1 MNFFFKSTPSKY
13 GKGTG
18 LLWRGMNQKLL
29 NSFVS
34 NFFYKSKLK
43 LSEQKEKFLKYE
55 SARSAL
61 YNCLIANNV
70 GKNDEII
77 ISSFT
82 CDAVTFAVKRTGA
95 KVVYVDINDDLTMN
109 DREVLNAINVKTKA
123 IIFQNTF
130 GRLGLKKQTI
140 DKIKAK
146 RIFLIE
152 DCVLSI
158 GSKIDNINLGSFG
171 DISFFSLE
179 VSKTITTGWGGLVKI
194 NNEFYKDQMISRYV
208 SLRNISA
215 FADCRRFI
223 QLWLSVFLTNLQP
236 SFGIFLWYFLYGTKI
251 FRTSSTYIFP
261 QKNIKEKMGP
271 ISIRLFN
278 YIYPNFTNF
287 YKISR
292 HNYKFLLDEAL
303 KLNLNCPVRE
313 KSNEFIVTPRIPII
327 VDKKLIDKIIIKGAE
342 IGVETG
348 RWFSEAPPK
357 WELSNSR
364 IHSHINS
371 LKISNSIINIPCHWT
386 LKKSELI
393 KLKEFLIIISSIEIK
408 EIKSI

>member
-1 MNFFFKSTPSKY
+1 MNFFKSTPSKY

-34 NFFYKSKLK
+34 NIFYKSKSK
-43 LSEQKEKFLKYE
+43 LSKQKEKLLKYE

-61 YNCLIANNV
+61 YNCLIANDV
-70 GKNDEII
+70 GIKDEII
-77 ISSFT
+77 VSSFT

-95 KVVYVDINDDLTMN
+95 KIVYVDINDDLTMN
-109 DREVLNAINVKTKA
+109 DREVLNAINAKTKA

-158 GSKIDNINLGSFG
+158 GSKIDDINLGSFG

-179 VSKTITTGWGGLVKI
+179 VSKTITIGWGGLVKI
-194 NNEFYKDQMISRYV
+194 NNQLYKDKMLSRYF
-208 SLRNISA
+208 SLKSISA

-223 QLWLSVFLTNLQP
+223 QLWLSVLLTNLQP

-251 FRTSSTYIFP
+251 FRTSSTYTLP
-261 QKNIKEKMGP
+261 PKNIKERMGP
-271 ISIRLFN
+271 ISIELFN

-292 HNYKFLLDEAL
+292 HNYKFLLDKAL
-303 KLNLNCPVRE
+303 KLNLNCPIIE
-313 KSNEFIVTPRIPII
+313 NSNEFIVTPRIPII
-327 VDKKLIDKIIIKGAE
+327 VDKNLIDKIIIKGAE

-348 RWFSEAPPK
+348 RWFSEVPPK

-371 LKISNSIINIPCHWT
+371 LKISSSIINIPCHWT

-393 KLKEFLIIISSIEIK
+393 KLQEFLIIISNLEIK
-408 EIKSI
+408 KLKSI